1 MANNNNN
8 NQLVAEDD
16 DPTVELE
23 LQGIREAILEGDAK
37 TLDTEHRKSGEE
49 NARPSVA
56 ELQSTLKKS
65 NETIELLQFDF
76 EKVHSKWVGLE
87 SEVKARE
94 QQTESLNAKLAT
106 TEEAVS
112 RKDRLIK
119 KRDRKIKLLK
129 AEIRQRDDEQRRL
142 ADRFENQQTSLHDAL
157 RKTEDVIPPMSWDKD
172 FPESELH
179 VRLERMT
186 DYADSMRQQLQD
198 LMEAHSA
205 SEREI
210 DHLSSALESAA
221 RKNVDLAEDNAQSEA
236 EAETLREKLAS
247 IEARHAEEIRTLRFE
262 LTEAQNTAVEVETMN
277 GELASTLVDAQE
289 FKVELEKMLTHSAKQ
304 SDSRINALKKEV
316 SKLERHAKSLERKLA
331 SKSEAITVLLGELAR
346 KPDAKEDSLDIE
358 EIVQSEVD
366 LEQADPEA
374 TTGSNKT
381 VNPDRM
387 SRVLIGAVG
396 DQILRF
402 PLFKDK
408 LTIGRT
414 KDNDIQLDAAYISRR
429 HAIVETADSKV
440 RIIDWG
446 SKNGVHVN
454 SQRIDEHQLSHGD
467 KIVIGNARF
476 RYEEHKKK
484 DS

>member
-8 NQLVAEDD
+8 NQLVADDD

-23 LQGIREAILEGDAK
+23 LQGIRQAFLEGDAK
-37 TLDTEHRKSGEE
+37 TLDTEHRLRDV
-49 NARPSVA
+49 ADDDASVT
-56 ELQSTLKKS
+56 ELQSDLKKS

-76 EKVHSKWVGLE
+76 QKVHSKWVGLE

-94 QQTESLNAKLAT
+94 QQTEDLNAKLSSA
-106 TEEAVS
+106 EETLL
-112 RKDRLIK
+112 RKERLIK

-157 RKTEDVIPPMSWDKD
+157 RKPEDIIPPMSWDRE
-172 FPESELH
+172 FPENELH

-205 SEREI
+205 AEREI
-210 DHLSSALESAA
+210 DHLSSALESAV
-221 RKNVDLAEDNAQSEA
+221 RKNADLNEENSQLEV
-236 EAETLREKLAS
+236 ETESLRESLAG
-247 IEARHAEEIRTLRFE
+247 IESKHEEDLRTLRFE
-262 LTEAQNTAVEVETMN
+262 LTEAQSTAVEAETMN
-277 GELASTLVDAQE
+277 GELASNLVDAQE
-289 FKVELEKMLTHSAKQ
+289 FKFELEKMLTHSTEE
-304 SDSRINALKKEV
+304 SDNRIGALKKEI
-316 SKLERHAKSLERKLA
+316 SKLERHAKSLEHKLT

-346 KPDAKEDSLDIE
+346 KPDSPTAADEVD
-358 EIVQSEVD
+358 EIIQSEDENVAI
-366 LEQADPEA
+366 Q
-374 TTGSNKT
+374 KT
-381 VNPDRM
+381 KAPRHVANSERI
-387 SRVLIGAVG
+387 SRVLIGVVG

-414 KDNDIQLDAAYISRR
+414 RDNDIQLEAAYISRR
-429 HAIVETADSKV
+429 HAIVETRNAQV
-440 RIIDWG
+440 RLIDWG

-454 SQRIDEHQLSHGD
+454 SRKIDERVLKHGD
-467 KIVIGNARF
+467 KIMIGNARF